1 MGGAI
6 QLAEDDSSIDGD
18 GESIAASEMDTDT
31 VRTCISTHGI
41 LLIF

>member
-6 QLAEDDSSIDGD
+6 QLAEDDSSIEGD

-31 VRTCISTHGI
+31 VRTSAHTVV
-41 LLIF
+41 LLCS